1 MAITPLAANQ
11 TLLPDAS
18 SARGARFII
27 ERPLSAGGFAITYLA
42 WDQQLRDRCVI
53 KELAISEI
61 MGRSGIAMVALPGRD
76 ADLAIWVQK
85 VQREAEILHSLR
97 TVGVV
102 PVRATWRENG
112 TAYFAMDFVDG
123 IELPRQPIDGVR
135 WETWEPVARKFLR
148 ALGAIH
154 AAGLVHGDI
163 KPQNVLVRKD
173 GTPVIID
180 FGTARSSEDARKT
193 RLTTIAM
200 TPGYCPPELAVRDRA
215 KEMGPWSDLYSWS
228 LTVMGL
234 VIQHRGI
241 EGAPLEA
248 TARVAL
254 SQHGIRD
261 AGIGE
266 ETSAALKAAGLPDRW
281 VSTLMACAWLYPA
294 SRPASVEAVLALL
307 DGSPN
312 ASVNDARRAS
322 APPPPPLPASPAG
335 EARRAVHDFAFDD
348 AADLPPEQPT
358 GGRWKWIAAAGLLIA
373 AAAAAFVK
381 GNVTR
386 GSAPSEAS
394 NNAAA
399 AANAPPPAPVCGNQ
413 KVEVGESCKSC
424 PQDAGC
430 CAGTWM
436 EDAKCAK
443 CPDGFT
449 LVKAGEFTMG
459 ASLEEQRRWRIRF
472 SDQEPLPSERRVR
485 IARDF
490 CFAVAETS
498 NGIYRAFVG
507 STPSINTS
515 DEYPVEFVTFE
526 ESMDYANARSKKR
539 GFRPCYTAGVLDENC
554 NGFRL
559 PSDAEWEYASRAGE
573 DFSSDPGRY
582 VAFAW
587 TFDNSFGSTR
597 PRSMPASSTTR
608 PNAWGICDTLGNV
621 AEFTTQ
627 TQTCQAAGGLTIAKS
642 ASLRQSQYRGSPA
655 VRGGSVSHGEPFARP
670 DTRIPMVGGDDYP
683 SDRAPWVGIRLVR
696 NIPTPLPDDA
706 TLGCTG
712 PTTLLP

>member
-1 MAITPLAANQ
+1 MGPVALALTPLPANQ
-11 TLLPDAS
+11 TLLPDAT
-18 SARGARFII
+18 SARGARFVI
-27 ERPLSAGGFAITYLA
+27 ERPLAAGGFSITYLA
-42 WDQQLRDRCVI
+42 LDQHFGDRCVI
-53 KELAISEI
+53 KELAIDEI
-61 MGRSGIAMVALPGRD
+61 MARSGSNMLALPGRE
-76 ADLAIWVQK
+76 ADVALWVQK
-85 VQREAEILHSLR
+85 VQREAEVLHSLR
-97 TVGVV
+97 NTGVV
-102 PVRATWRENG
+102 PIRATWRENG
-112 TAYFAMDFVDG
+112 TAYFAMDFIDG
-123 IELPRQPIDGVR
+123 IELPRQPPPGVR
-135 WETWEPVARKFLR
+135 WDTWEPVARKFLL

-163 KPQNVLVRKD
+163 KPQNVLVRPN

-180 FGTARSSEDARKT
+180 FGTARTSDDARKT

-234 VIQHRGI
+234 VIPHQGI
-241 EGAPLEA
+241 DGAPLEA

-266 ETSAALKAAGLPDRW
+266 ETAAALKAAGLSDRW
-281 VSTLMACAWLYPA
+281 VQVLMACASLYPA
-294 SRPASVEAVLALL
+294 SRPPSVEAVLTLL
-307 DGSPN
+307 DGSPGN
-312 ASVNDARRAS
+312 TSASPGGTPTSPDAGKHAERTGLSDAS
-322 APPPPPLPASPAG
+322 ATDPETAPPASG
-335 EARRAVHDFAFDD
+335 S
-348 AADLPPEQPT
+348 
-358 GGRWKWIAAAGLLIA
+358 GRWKWMAGAVLLIA
-373 AAAAAFVK
+373 AAALALVLNSDGMRA
-381 GNVTR
+381 
-386 GSAPSEAS
+386 SAPSDES
-394 NNAAA
+394 NSAAA
-399 AANAPPPAPVCGNQ
+399 VPDATPPAPVCGNT

-424 PQDAGC
+424 PEDAGC
-430 CAGTWM
+430 CEGTWM
-436 EDAKCAK
+436 EDGKCVK

-459 ASLEEQRRWRIRF
+459 ASAREMQRWAEEYPYL
-472 SDQEPLPSERRVR
+472 DPLPPAQRIR

-507 STPSINTS
+507 STPSVNTS

-526 ESMDYANARSKKR
+526 KAKDYADARSRKR
-539 GFRPCYTAGVLDENC
+539 SLRPCYAAGVLDENC

-573 DFSSDPGRY
+573 EFSSDPRGY

-587 TFDNSFGSTR
+587 TAENTDGSTM
-597 PRSMPASSTTR
+597 PRSMPANSTTR

-627 TQTCQAAGGLTIAKS
+627 TQTCQTAGGLTIAKS
-642 ASLRQSQYRGSPA
+642 ASARQSQYRGLPA

-670 DTRIPMVGGDDYP
+670 NTRTPMVGGEDYP

-706 TLGCTG
+706 TLGCVG
-712 PTTLLP
+712 ATTLLP